1 MTSRERLLTVLRGG
15 RPDRVPVTL
24 YEHSPFNDDWVNRE
38 PTYALLIAMER
49 RYGDSFVFAPV
60 DDCPIFLGD
69 PNVVRGTEER
79 HADGTL
85 VMTTQ
90 IVVAHADDST
100 ELCLR
105 KMKQAGCRHLPVVEG
120 KELIGMLSL
129 RDLLLI
135 DISEKD
141 DKIEFLH
148 SYMFHVRPTAS

>member
-1 MTSRERLLTVLRGG
+1 MGSIRQIVTNRPVFTVDRSSSVREVARYMAEKNIGAVSVMEEGRFVGIFSERDVINRIVARG
-15 RPDRVPVTL
+15 
-24 YEHSPFNDDWVNRE
+24 
-38 PTYALLIAMER
+38 I
-49 RYGDSFVFAPV
+49 
-60 DDCPIFLGD
+60 D
-69 PNVVRGTEER
+69 PSTTMVGM
-79 HADGTL
+79 

-148 SYMFHVRPTAS
+148 SYMFHVRPAAAG